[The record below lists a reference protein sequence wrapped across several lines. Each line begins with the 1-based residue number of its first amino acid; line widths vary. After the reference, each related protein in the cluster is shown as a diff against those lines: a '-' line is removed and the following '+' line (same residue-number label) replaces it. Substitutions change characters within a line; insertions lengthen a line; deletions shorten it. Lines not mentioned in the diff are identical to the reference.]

1 MLGPG
6 HCFLLLFYRERGI
19 EFSFLSSASIYVIT
33 THYFDGGLWISQI
46 LHYDYVV
53 LLGDQKQL
61 FGDVGVIRSPGAF
74 PFLYIILRIIR
85 YNATFGCTI
94 CHIVSMYHYTL

>member
-6 HCFLLLFYRERGI
+6 HCCLLLFYRERGI

-53 LLGDQKQL
+53 LLGDRKQL
-61 FGDVGVIRSPGAF
+61 FGDVVGVNSSFAWGIS
-74 PFLYIILRIIR
+74 IL
-85 YNATFGCTI
+85 
-94 CHIVSMYHYTL
+94 VHYLADYQV

>member
-6 HCFLLLFYRERGI
+6 HCFLLFFYRERGI
-19 EFSFLSSASIYVIT
+19 EFSFLSSASIYVLT

-46 LHYDYVV
+46 LHYDCVV

-61 FGDVGVIRSPGAF
+61 FGGVGVNSSFAWGIS
-74 PFLYIILRIIR
+74 IL
-85 YNATFGCTI
+85 
-94 CHIVSMYHYTL
+94 VHYLADYQV

>member
-6 HCFLLLFYRERGI
+6 YCCLLLFYRERGI

-46 LHYDYVV
+46 LHYDCVV
-53 LLGDQKQL
+53 LLGNQKQL
-61 FGDVGVIRSPGAF
+61 FGDVGVNSPSPGAF
-74 PFLYIILRIIR
+74 SNF
-85 YNATFGCTI
+85 
-94 CHIVSMYHYTL
+94 VHYLADYQV